1 MMPIRRLYLSLL
13 AIFLAGSVLLYFT
26 RQSTDPSDTSL
37 ASEIQT
43 TIRSPH
49 AESNPARLGIFPDV
63 TVDIGQKKTPTTPSI
78 GRSLDWNKYPGT
90 LDSQIHRV
98 LDSHNGEMAL
108 DVAAKLWNCKF
119 VAGVLDSAYASQKSS
134 SEDMARQESRLR
146 VIQNTQRENAD
157 CQTVAGDRDQWRLR
171 VLDVA
176 IEQKMAGAAIESF
189 NQGVRRPE
197 VIQRVVQDAQAGD
210 INSLTNVAYHKA
222 ATFDI
227 SADTQRA
234 IRYALVLASQDPV
247 VGKMVHPYLN
257 IAETTSVP
265 VGGEAKP
272 KFDDANLSDDMRK
285 EANAIAERLVSRIK
299 RGGQ

>member
-1 MMPIRRLYLSLL
+1 MPIRRLSLSLF
-13 AIFLAGSVLLYFT
+13 AILFAVSALLYVT
-26 RQSTDPSDTSL
+26 RQSRDASDTNL
-37 ASEIQT
+37 APEIRP
-43 TIRSPH
+43 TIRSTYTEPNQ
-49 AESNPARLGIFPDV
+49 ASAGGLANA
-63 TVDIGQKKTPTTPSI
+63 TVDNAQKKIPVNPLI
-78 GRSLDWNKYPGT
+78 GRVLDWNKYPGT

-108 DVAAKLWNCKF
+108 DVAAKLWKCKF
-119 VAGVLDSAYASQKSS
+119 VAGMLDSAYASQKSS
-134 SEDMARQESRLR
+134 SEDMAMQESRLR
-146 VIQNTQRENAD
+146 VIQNAQRENAD

-210 INSLTNVAYHKA
+210 IKSLTDVAYHKA
-222 ATFDI
+222 ATFEI
-227 SADTQRA
+227 SADTQRT
-234 IRYALVLASQDPV
+234 IRYALVLASQDQV
-247 VGKMVHPYLN
+247 VGKKVRPYLD
-257 IAETTSVP
+257 IAEMTSVP

-299 RGGQ
+299 RREQ